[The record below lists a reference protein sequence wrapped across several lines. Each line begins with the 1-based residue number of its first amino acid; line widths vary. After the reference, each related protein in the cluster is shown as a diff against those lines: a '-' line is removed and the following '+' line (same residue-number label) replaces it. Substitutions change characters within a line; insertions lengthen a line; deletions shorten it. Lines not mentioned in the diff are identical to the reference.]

1 MILWYSI
8 KIKDTKTTE
17 VNFMEYKSKDI
28 ARAAIMLAMS
38 TREEEAVLKENYKK
52 NGIKSAAVDIGGD
65 VIQSISKILER
76 TLVASKRNGLIKDT
90 HVYEGAVTGAT
101 REAIAQIMDKAAGF
115 NVGGKIGIARYREHL
130 SVCIFLTIGMFR
142 LDDVVIGLGHRAIPV
157 DND

>member
-1 MILWYSI
+1 
-8 KIKDTKTTE
+8 
-17 VNFMEYKSKDI
+17 MEYKSKDI

-90 HVYEGAVTGAT
+90 HVYEGAYNRSNKGSN
-101 REAIAQIMDKAAGF
+101 RSNNG
-115 NVGGKIGIARYREHL
+115 
-130 SVCIFLTIGMFR
+130 
-142 LDDVVIGLGHRAIPV
+142 
-157 DND
+157 

>member
-1 MILWYSI
+1 
-8 KIKDTKTTE
+8 
-17 VNFMEYKSKDI
+17 MEYKSKDI

-76 TLVASKRNGLIKDT
+76 TLVASKRNGLIRDT

>member
-1 MILWYSI
+1 
-8 KIKDTKTTE
+8 
-17 VNFMEYKSKDI
+17 MEYKSKEI

>member
-1 MILWYSI
+1 
-8 KIKDTKTTE
+8 
-17 VNFMEYKSKDI
+17 MEYKSKDI
-28 ARAAIMLAMS
+28 ARTAIMLAMS

-52 NGIKSAAVDIGGD
+52 EGIKSAAVDIGGD

>member
-1 MILWYSI
+1 
-8 KIKDTKTTE
+8 
-17 VNFMEYKSKDI
+17 MEYKSKDI
-28 ARAAIMLAMS
+28 ARTAIMLAMS
-38 TREEEAVLKENYKK
+38 TRKEEAVLKENYKK
-52 NGIKSAAVDIGGD
+52 EGIKSAAVDIGGD